1 MRLSFPNADKAT
13 PGSLVSNHI
22 MEEHNRSRGPRGP
35 RRGGPRRGGRYD
47 RGPRGPRSEA
57 PRKKKNPILAFFA
70 KLFGGDKKTAP
81 ANGHA
86 TGERRP
92 RPDRP
97 DRARTNGHSAAG
109 TDEATSRVSG
119 STAAALAEA
128 NPEVSNEKL
137 YIGNLSYDASESDLF
152 DLFSKVGTVKNV
164 EIVRD
169 KSGRSKG
176 FGFVEMNTI
185 ESAKEASAKN
195 HRTDFMGR
203 PLVVAGAKK

>member
-1 MRLSFPNADKAT
+1 
-13 PGSLVSNHI
+13 
-22 MEEHNRSRGPRGP
+22 MEENNRSSRGPRGP
-35 RRGGPRRGGRYD
+35 RRGGPRRGGGRYD
-47 RGPRGPRSEA
+47 RGSRGPRTEA

-70 KLFGGDKKTAP
+70 KLFGGGKKTAP
-81 ANGHA
+81 ANGHS
-86 TGERRP
+86 GERRE
-92 RPDRP
+92 RP
-97 DRARTNGHSAAG
+97 ARERSSAPTEDGA
-109 TDEATSRVSG
+109 ARVSG

-128 NPEVSNEKL
+128 KPEVSNEKL

-176 FGFVEMNTI
+176 FGFVEMNTL
-185 ESAKEASAKN
+185 EAAKEASEKH

>member
-1 MRLSFPNADKAT
+1 
-13 PGSLVSNHI
+13 
-22 MEEHNRSRGPRGP
+22 MEEQNRSRGPRGP
-35 RRGGPRRGGRYD
+35 RRGGPRRGGGRYD
-47 RGPRGPRSEA
+47 RGSRGPRTEA

-70 KLFGGDKKTAP
+70 KLFGGGKKPAHAP
-81 ANGHA
+81 AS
-86 TGERRP
+86 GERRE
-92 RPDRP
+92 RPEHRE
-97 DRARTNGHSAAG
+97 RSNGHTAAPAEEG
-109 TDEATSRVSG
+109 TPRVSG

-128 NPEVSNEKL
+128 NPEVTNEKL

-176 FGFVEMNTI
+176 FGFVEMNTLD
-185 ESAKEASAKN
+185 SAKEASTKN

>member
-1 MRLSFPNADKAT
+1 
-13 PGSLVSNHI
+13 
-22 MEEHNRSRGPRGP
+22 MEENNRPRGNRGP
-35 RRGGPRRGGRYD
+35 RRGGPRRGGGSGRYD
-47 RGPRGPRSEA
+47 RGPRGPRTEA

-70 KLFGGDKKTAP
+70 KLFGGGKKAAP
-81 ANGHA
+81 APSHNGDRRERL
-86 TGERRP
+86 ERRE
-92 RPDRP
+92 RPERS
-97 DRARTNGHSAAG
+97 NGHSAPLEEG
-109 TDEATSRVSG
+109 ATPRVSG

-128 NPEVSNEKL
+128 NPEVTNEKL

-185 ESAKEASAKN
+185 EAAKEASEKN